1 MVLTKHW
8 AKKTPRKMD
17 IKYYNFCKVKST
29 YALMAMLA
37 CSCAQST
44 AHEVVTFKALLDQ
57 ANQNYPTLLAARLDT
72 RASQEELEAA
82 RRLRWPTVSA
92 NVESAS
98 TNPAVTFP
106 NRSLIVEQILW
117 DAGSVKSKI
126 AESKSSSEVQ
136 INKAL
141 LVQEE
146 VYLQMA
152 SAWQNLYASQQRMQ
166 VAQQAI
172 LTLQA
177 YQQQMQRRVRAEVSP
192 RIELELANSRI
203 LQMQVDLTAAEQSL
217 KQALTRIEQYTGR
230 NDLLPLTRRKDA
242 FSFVAPTTGFEQ
254 MLASTDWQ
262 AVTDQH
268 PSIAKAK
275 AESEQQKSKME
286 QKRAEAWP
294 QVYARVS
301 QPVFGVP
308 QGRPTDPIASVGFK
322 YTSAPGFSNQ
332 LQAKALATRIAS
344 AQELVTAAQ
353 INLQQTLRV
362 DQDEYLNAKSKV
374 EVLELAVKGSE
385 SVLESYQRQFEG
397 AKKTWQD
404 LLNAVRELVQNQFA
418 LADAR
423 AAQLGAMQRLQ
434 IRTGQAIQ

>member
-1 MVLTKHW
+1 MH
-8 AKKTPRKMD
+8 
-17 IKYYNFCKVKST
+17 I
-29 YALMAMLA
+29 
-37 CSCAQST
+37 
-44 AHEVVTFKALLDQ
+44 
-57 ANQNYPTLLAARLDT
+57 
-72 RASQEELEAA
+72 
-82 RRLRWPTVSA
+82 
-92 NVESAS
+92 
-98 TNPAVTFP
+98 
-106 NRSLIVEQILW
+106 
-117 DAGSVKSKI
+117 
-126 AESKSSSEVQ
+126 
-136 INKAL
+136 
-141 LVQEE
+141 
-146 VYLQMA
+146 
-152 SAWQNLYASQQRMQ
+152 
-166 VAQQAI
+166 AQQSI

-177 YQQQMQRRVRAEVSP
+177 YQQQMQRHVRAEVSP

-203 LQMQVDLTAAEQSL
+203 LQMQVDLTAAEQNL

-230 NDLLPLTRRKDA
+230 NDLLLSTRKKDA
-242 FSFVAPTTGFEQ
+242 FLFVAPTTSFEQ
-254 MLASTDWQ
+254 LLTSTNWQ

-275 AESEQQKSKME
+275 AESEQQKSKMD

-294 QVYARVS
+294 QIYARVS
-301 QPVFGVP
+301 QPVFGSP
-308 QGRPTDPIASVGFK
+308 QGRSSDPMASVGFK

-344 AQELVTAAQ
+344 AQELVAAAQ

-374 EVLELAVKGSE
+374 EILERSVKGSE

-423 AAQLGAMQRLQ
+423 AAQLGAMHRLQ